1 MNQSVSLASM
11 ALFGKARM
19 AALRVLLAEPGE
31 TLHLRQIA
39 REGDISPSAMARE
52 LDALV
57 AADILLEERQTN
69 RRSFRANVNSPLY
82 LPLRELAGAILG
94 EIPARPSKHQ
104 RKSQKLGLSA
114 PYDWSNSAIPDDVL
128 IFKAAA
134 SMNFEDMVKLC
145 ATYGVKRVRNVVDTK
160 VEDQFTKTVLE
171 RQIRNI
177 DAAARSVEHAT

>member
-1 MNQSVSLASM
+1 MNPPASLAAM
-11 ALFGKARM
+11 ALFGKAKI
-19 AALRVLLAEPGE
+19 AALRVLLAEPGQS
-31 TLHLRQIA
+31 LHLRQIA

-57 AADILLEERQTN
+57 AAKILLEEK
-69 RRSFRANVNSPLY
+69 RSNMRTFRANVNSPLY

-128 IFKAAA
+128 IFKAASA
-134 SMNFEDMVKLC
+134 LNFEDVAKLC
-145 ATYGVKRVRNVVDTK
+145 ATYGIKHVRNVIDTRVK
-160 VEDQFTKTVLE
+160 DQFTKAVLD
-171 RQIRNI
+171 RQLRNI